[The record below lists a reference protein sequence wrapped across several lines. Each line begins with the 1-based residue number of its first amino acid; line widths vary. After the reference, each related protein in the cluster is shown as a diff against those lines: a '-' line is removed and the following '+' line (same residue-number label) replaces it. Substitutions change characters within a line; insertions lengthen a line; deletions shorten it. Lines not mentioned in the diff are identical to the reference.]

1 MPAGF
6 GARTMIAFK
15 GVLLFR
21 RSHRWGLKRV
31 EADDHDP
38 ELSARIEGQSAEAA
52 GKALE
57 HLITKHRAAVV
68 HERQNHRLTCEI
80 VSQANNAPSLV
91 VEGQLKRHRSV
102 ELRIKAYL
110 AQQGRQAAYR
120 RCLGSD
126 RRGRRSEEHT
136 SELQSRLHL
145 VCRLLLEKKKK
156 YTKDCTRPQRR
167 TIICFDCLP
176 T

>member
-6 GARTMIAFK
+6 GARTMVAFK

-80 VSQANNAPSLV
+80 VSQANDAPSLV
-91 VEGQLKRHRSV
+91 LEGQLKRHRSV
-102 ELRIKAYL
+102 ELWIKAYL
-110 AQQGRQAAYR
+110 AQQGRQAACR

-126 RRGRRSEEHT
+126 RRGRHQPQQKKRSCQASHWRSEERRVGK
-136 SELQSRLHL
+136 ECRSRWSPYH
-145 VCRLLLEKKKK
+145 
-156 YTKDCTRPQRR
+156 
-167 TIICFDCLP
+167 
-176 T
+176 